1 MRTSL
6 DKLNMIENFLSGQL
20 SPEGRVLF
28 DAQLVLD
35 KDLSDDLSAQR
46 GAYKIIRAYSR
57 QSLKSELEI
66 LHTELQRDS
75 KLKSFWQNIYKIF
88 QGN

>member
-1 MRTSL
+1 
-6 DKLNMIENFLSGQL
+6 MIENFLSGQL

-75 KLKSFWQNIYKIF
+75 KLKSFWQNISKIF

>member
-75 KLKSFWQNIYKIF
+75 KLNSFWQNIYKIF

>member
-6 DKLNMIENFLSGQL
+6 ARLAAIEDFLSGQL
-20 SPEGRVLF
+20 TPEGKILV
-28 DAQLVLD
+28 DTQLVLD
-35 KDLSDDLSAQR
+35 KDLSSDLTAQKE
-46 GAYKIIRAYSR
+46 AYKIIRAYSR

-75 KLKSFWQNIYKIF
+75 TLKSFWQSIYKIF
-88 QGN
+88 QKN